1 LQKLTQKIESKKQP
15 NKKMPVSVSK
25 RRPRTSKKTET
36 EKSEKTL
43 KDSRTCCNNICS
55 IFSRSILYRVPLTII
70 FLFLIYL
77 WSTSTTAISGHV
89 VHICI
94 SSRKLNDRY
103 CLTAGTQPALRV
115 PVNNFTKPVSED
127 VVRRK
132 EEKNVVVLGKDGDKG
147 FAKNETFVGERDS
160 DKSTVG
166 TSLNVIKNDTSTGEI
181 FRERVFVLDQDSKP
195 IHEENLDSVL
205 DQDSKP
211 TNEID
216 PDVFV
221 DLDPETGEERYRYF
235 KSKDESEETALK
247 AVDKYLQIQRS
258 WLSMGS
264 NRGKPGSCE
273 GKGVY
278 VYDLPSKFNKDLLG
292 QCSDMVPWA
301 NFCSYFKNDAFG
313 DLIEN
318 LGIGWFR
325 THQYALEPIFHS
337 RVLKHPCRVHDETQA
352 KLFYVPFYGGIDVLR
367 WHFKNVSEDV
377 KDILAIEVVKW
388 LGSKKSWRKNAGKD
402 HVFVL
407 GKISWDFRRNDK
419 FSWGSSLL
427 EMQEMKNP
435 TKLLIERNPWDV
447 NDIAIPHPT
456 YFHPK
461 TDNDI
466 AIWQNKIIGKQR
478 RSLISFAG
486 GARPDKPDTIRS
498 ILIDQCTSSPNQC
511 RFLNCIDG
519 GCDKPESVIELF
531 RDSEFCLQPPGDSPT
546 RKSIFDSL
554 ISGCIPV
561 IFDPYSAYY
570 QYTWHLPEDHRS
582 YSVYIN
588 KEDVKAKRVN
598 VIEKLMSKTL
608 REREDMRSYIV
619 HELLPGLVYGDS
631 NAKFERF
638 RDAFDITMDSLLR
651 KIAKTV

>member
-1 LQKLTQKIESKKQP
+1 MS
-15 NKKMPVSVSK
+15 KMPVSVSK

-36 EKSEKTL
+36 EKPEITP
-43 KDSRTCCNNICS
+43 KDSRTC
-55 IFSRSILYRVPLTII
+55 SRSILYRVPLTIL
-70 FLFLIYL
+70 FLFFIYL
-77 WSTSTTAISGHV
+77 WSTSTTVISGNV

-94 SSRKLNDRY
+94 SSRKLNDLY
-103 CLTAGTQPALRV
+103 CLTAGSQPALRV
-115 PVNNFTKPVSED
+115 PANNFTKPVSEG
-127 VVRRK
+127 VVRSQ
-132 EEKNVVVLGKDGDKG
+132 EEKNVLVLGKDEDKG
-147 FAKNETFVGERDS
+147 FANNETFSGERD
-160 DKSTVG
+160 KSTIG
-166 TSLNVIKNDTSTGEI
+166 TSLNVIKNETFTGERI
-181 FRERVFVLDQDSKP
+181 SILDQDSKP
-195 IHEENLDSVL
+195 IHEENIDSVL
-205 DQDSKP
+205 DQDSESKV
-211 TNEID
+211 NEID
-216 PDVFV
+216 HDVLI
-221 DLDPETGEERYRYF
+221 DWDPETGEERYRYF
-235 KSKDESEETALK
+235 KSKDEDEETALK
-247 AVDKYLQIQRS
+247 AVEKYLQVQRS

-264 NRGKPGSCE
+264 NRKKPRSCE
-273 GKGVY
+273 GQGVY

-292 QCSDMVPWA
+292 ECSDMVPWA

-313 DLIEN
+313 ELIET
-318 LGIGWFR
+318 LGKGWFK
-325 THQYALEPIFHS
+325 THQYSLEPIFHS
-337 RVLKHPCRVHDETQA
+337 RVLKHPCRVYDESKA

-377 KDILAIEVVKW
+377 KDVLAIEVVKW
-388 LGSKKSWRKNAGKD
+388 LGSKQSWRKNAGKD

-435 TKLLIERNPWDV
+435 TKLLIERNPWEANDV
-447 NDIAIPHPT
+447 AIPHPT

-461 TDNDI
+461 TDDDI
-466 AIWQNKIIGKQR
+466 ANWQNKIIGKPR

-486 GARPDKPDTIRS
+486 GARPGKPDSIRS
-498 ILIDQCTSSPNQC
+498 ILIDQCKSSPNQC
-511 RFLNCIDG
+511 RFLNCTAG
-519 GCDKPESVIELF
+519 GCDKPETVIELF

-554 ISGCIPV
+554 ILGCIPV

-570 QYTWHLPEDHRS
+570 QYTWHLPEDHRR

-588 KEDVKAKRVN
+588 KEDVKVKKVS

-651 KIAKTV
+651 KITKTV